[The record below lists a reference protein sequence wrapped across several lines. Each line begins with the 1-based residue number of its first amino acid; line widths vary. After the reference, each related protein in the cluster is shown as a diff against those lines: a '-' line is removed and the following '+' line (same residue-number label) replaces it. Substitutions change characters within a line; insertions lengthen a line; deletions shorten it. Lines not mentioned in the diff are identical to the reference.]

1 MIILISGFMFEMISL
16 FYYEINNIYDY
27 EKIKNYIHFLATFL
41 TCISYSFIP
50 LVKYY
55 IKNKN
60 NNINNNKNNN
70 NIKEINELQNEIIK
84 NNEKIIH
91 ENKEINN
98 IYIDIYKKIINKN

>member
-1 MIILISGFMFEMISL
+1 MFEMISL